1 MDITLD
7 NMESNNRSDWSEPA
21 PYPPWGKI
29 NSIRFV
35 YKKDK
40 ELVDFCIA
48 NKGLPKHGVNKEHSR
63 FYKNWRRREQQ
74 YFDAYE
80 KTGDED
86 IIQAFLRL
94 ETWIVNALGKK
105 HIYDL
110 FRTKRAINRREKLVK
125 YVPLEDGTWKEPAP
139 YPPWGTGKTNRFTY
153 DTDKKL
159 VEFCKKTKGL
169 PSEKMGLEHK
179 SFYKMWHKRET
190 QYIKAYT
197 ETGDE
202 DIIHAFLRLETWI
215 VNALGKKHIYDLF
228 RTQRPINRR
237 ERLVKYTPPINNL
250 NIVEIDEV
258 IIPILCLSLIHI

>member
-110 FRTKRAINRREKLVK
+110 FRT
-125 YVPLEDGTWKEPAP
+125 
-139 YPPWGTGKTNRFTY
+139 
-153 DTDKKL
+153 
-159 VEFCKKTKGL
+159 
-169 PSEKMGLEHK
+169 
-179 SFYKMWHKRET
+179 
-190 QYIKAYT
+190 
-197 ETGDE
+197 
-202 DIIHAFLRLETWI
+202 
-215 VNALGKKHIYDLF
+215 
-228 RTQRPINRR
+228 QRPINRR

-258 IIPILCLSLIHI
+258 IIPILCRIKNTGVGVNALKFKGQHTKFSVDEDEDEDEDDIDNEENIPDNIIFTDLHIFHF